1 MSPLLLIA
9 FTLVLALVAAPRLAG
24 ASWVVR
30 APRLALTA
38 WLVGS
43 CAVVAASLLT
53 GLNLLLYWDRTH
65 DLVSGAWHFCLD
77 SLLGRHDAPAQVA
90 AVVGLVTV
98 AALCYRMGLGVT
110 RMAAVQRARRADLR
124 MLVRLAGIPSPVPG
138 ATVVRHDQPA
148 AYLMP
153 GRATD
158 IVITSGAVDQ
168 LRAPELHAVL
178 AHERAHASG
187 RHYHLTHWVRFLEQA
202 FPGVAAFTL
211 ARRQVERLVELCAD
225 DTAARSAERIDLA
238 RALVTMA
245 QPVGAGG
252 GLLAVS
258 GGDSLERLHR
268 LLAPPRPLAAAAK
281 ACVAAGVAAVA
292 VAPLAMAMFDRCCGS
307 WVPAALSL

>member
-9 FTLVLALVAAPRLAG
+9 FTALLAFLAAPRLAA
-24 ASWVVR
+24 ASWVLR
-30 APRLALTA
+30 APRLALAA
-38 WLVGS
+38 WLTGS
-43 CAVVAASLLT
+43 CAVVASSLLT

-77 SLLGRHDAPAQVA
+77 ALLGRHDEPAQVA
-90 AVVGLVTV
+90 AVAGLLTV
-98 AALCYRMGLGVT
+98 AALCYRMGLGTV
-110 RMAAVQRARRADLR
+110 RMVAAQRSQRADLR
-124 MLVRLAGIPSPVPG
+124 LLVRLAGIPSSVPG
-138 ATVVRHDQPA
+138 ATMVRHDQPA

-168 LRAPELHAVL
+168 LGAPELRAVL

-187 RHYHLTHWVRFLEQA
+187 RHYHLTHWVRFLVQA
-202 FPGVAAFTL
+202 FPGITCFQL

-225 DTAARSAERIDLA
+225 DTAARSADRIDLA

-245 QPVGAGG
+245 QPAGPPG
-252 GLLAVS
+252 GLLAVG

-268 LLAPPRPLAAAAK
+268 LLAPPRPLTALSR
-281 ACVAAGVAAVA
+281 ACIAVGVAAVA
-292 VAPLAMAMFDRCCGS
+292 IAPLAMAMFDRYVS
-307 WVPAALSL
+307 WAPDALSL

>member
-9 FTLVLALVAAPRLAG
+9 FTLVLAFVAAPRLAG
-24 ASWVVR
+24 ASWVLR
-30 APRLALTA
+30 APRLALTT

-43 CAVVAASLLT
+43 CAVVASSLLT

-90 AVVGLVTV
+90 AVVGLLTV
-98 AALCYRMGLGVT
+98 AGLCYRMGLGIT
-110 RMAAVQRARRADLR
+110 RLAAAQRARRADLR
-124 MLVRLAGIPSPVPG
+124 MLVRLAGIPSLVPG

-153 GRATD
+153 GKTTD

-187 RHYHLTHWVRFLEQA
+187 RHYHLTHWVRFLVQA
-202 FPGVAAFTL
+202 FPGVACFRL
-211 ARRQVERLVELCAD
+211 AKRQVERLVELCAD
-225 DTAARSAERIDLA
+225 DTAARSAARIDLA

-245 QPVGAGG
+245 RPVSADS
-252 GLLAVS
+252 GLLAAG

-268 LLAPPRPLAAAAK
+268 LLTPPRPLTVFAR

-292 VAPLAMAMFDRCCGS
+292 VAPLALAMFDRYVS
-307 WVPAALSL
+307 WVPDALSL